1 MTPNVVAIIPARG
14 GSKGIPRK
22 NVLPVA
28 GKALL
33 AWTIEA
39 ARSATT
45 IDRVLVSTD
54 DNEIATVARQFGAD
68 VIDRPAE
75 ISGDSASSE
84 LALLHALDYLE
95 ATEGHVPHLVAF
107 LQCTSPLTAPEDI
120 DGTVR
125 ALERDRADSALS
137 VVPFHYFLWKCESK
151 GASGI
156 NHDKSVR
163 PLRQDREPQYL
174 ESGAV
179 YVMKTAGF
187 RVAKQRFFG
196 KTALYEMPSDR
207 RWEIDEPVDLEIA
220 EVLLRATQR
229 AARGRLLPE
238 KPGAVVFDFDGVFTD
253 NRVWVLQ
260 DGREA
265 VACNRGDGLGLERLR
280 DAGFPILVLSKERNP
295 VVAAR
300 CAKLR
305 LDCLQGIDDKQQ
317 ALDDWL
323 CSRNITSAS
332 VIYLGNDVNDLPC
345 LSKVGYPVVVADA
358 HPDARRAARLVLE
371 TPGGFGAVRELAD
384 LILSRHGILS
394 HGS

>member
-1 MTPNVVAIIPARG
+1 
-14 GSKGIPRK
+14 
-22 NVLPVA
+22 
-28 GKALL
+28 
-33 AWTIEA
+33 
-39 ARSATT
+39 
-45 IDRVLVSTD
+45 
-54 DNEIATVARQFGAD
+54 
-68 VIDRPAE
+68 
-75 ISGDSASSE
+75 
-84 LALLHALDYLE
+84 
-95 ATEGHVPHLVAF
+95 
-107 LQCTSPLTAPEDI
+107 
-120 DGTVR
+120 
-125 ALERDRADSALS
+125 
-137 VVPFHYFLWKCESK
+137 
-151 GASGI
+151 
-156 NHDKSVR
+156 
-163 PLRQDREPQYL
+163 
-174 ESGAV
+174 
-179 YVMKTAGF
+179 
-187 RVAKQRFFG
+187 
-196 KTALYEMPSDR
+196 
-207 RWEIDEPVDLEIA
+207 
-220 EVLLRATQR
+220 
-229 AARGRLLPE
+229 
-238 KPGAVVFDFDGVFTD
+238 VFDFDGVFTD